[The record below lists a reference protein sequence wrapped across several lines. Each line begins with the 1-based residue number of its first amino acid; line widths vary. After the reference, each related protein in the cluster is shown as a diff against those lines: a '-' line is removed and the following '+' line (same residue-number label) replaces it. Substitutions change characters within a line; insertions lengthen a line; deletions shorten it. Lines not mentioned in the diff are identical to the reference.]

1 MNAKKIPI
9 KKDEVPVFL
18 KKVSRGGRT
27 TWWMPPLENFLMHHF
42 LSFSREHVSTSDAV
56 VHITPRPSSNSIEVD
71 CRYSHPCIM
80 GGGGEGW
87 DDEGMGVPDI
97 VDDLSSALAIISLN
111 FFYTKLLT
119 RCLLHFVTRLYPR
132 RHST

>member
-1 MNAKKIPI
+1 MYFVGEYFDEVTQFKRSNSSQPRPHFIYFRSAIIDATNPTMNAKKIPI

-71 CRYSHPCIM
+71 CHYSHP
-80 GGGGEGW
+80 
-87 DDEGMGVPDI
+87 
-97 VDDLSSALAIISLN
+97 
-111 FFYTKLLT
+111 
-119 RCLLHFVTRLYPR
+119 
-132 RHST
+132 

>member
-1 MNAKKIPI
+1 MGLATYVQVRRRDILEGDLTQFIFLFPLRIIIDATNQTMNAKKIPI

-71 CRYSHPCIM
+71 CHYSHP
-80 GGGGEGW
+80 
-87 DDEGMGVPDI
+87 
-97 VDDLSSALAIISLN
+97 
-111 FFYTKLLT
+111 
-119 RCLLHFVTRLYPR
+119 
-132 RHST
+132 